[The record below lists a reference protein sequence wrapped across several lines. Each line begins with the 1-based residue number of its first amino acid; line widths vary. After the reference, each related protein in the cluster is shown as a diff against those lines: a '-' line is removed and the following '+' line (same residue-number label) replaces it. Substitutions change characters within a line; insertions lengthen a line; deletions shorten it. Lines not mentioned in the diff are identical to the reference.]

1 MIQPA
6 QTSTRRS
13 SCPGFPVVK
22 LTNAARTQAS
32 ASDITSC
39 FRNEKETLFRLA
51 FLITGDK
58 AQAEASVINAYET
71 TLQGET
77 PFRDWV
83 FEWAKSATVRSAI
96 RLRLDETRRWESG
109 YKDSHCEPGEA
120 YAYNLVQI
128 LRILEVL
135 PLLPKAAVATAS
147 FAGLREGELR
157 GVEWPDFSDDA
168 ITVICSIW
176 KTIPR

>member
-1 MIQPA
+1 M
-6 QTSTRRS
+6 
-13 SCPGFPVVK
+13 
-22 LTNAARTQAS
+22 
-32 ASDITSC
+32 
-39 FRNEKETLFRLA
+39 
-51 FLITGDK
+51 
-58 AQAEASVINAYET
+58 
-71 TLQGET
+71 
-77 PFRDWV
+77 
-83 FEWAKSATVRSAI
+83 
-96 RLRLDETRRWESG
+96 RLDETRRWESG

-135 PLLPKAAVATAS
+135 PLSPKAAVATAS

-176 KTIPR
+176 KTMPR

>member
-32 ASDITSC
+32 ACDITSC

-83 FEWAKSATVRSAI
+83 FEWAKCNSEECDSIATRRDSAMGKWIQGFSLRAGRS
-96 RLRLDETRRWESG
+96 LRLQPSSD
-109 YKDSHCEPGEA
+109 
-120 YAYNLVQI
+120 
-128 LRILEVL
+128 
-135 PLLPKAAVATAS
+135 
-147 FAGLREGELR
+147 FAHPR
-157 GVEWPDFSDDA
+157 GVA
-168 ITVICSIW
+168 VIAQSSSSNGFVCGIA
-176 KTIPR
+176 RR